1 MVDKATSKAPDN
13 NKRLA
18 ALESGVSA
26 IALTLAA
33 NGFTLEDGADPI
45 EAAIGAIKGQ
55 AAKIDE
61 LETNA
66 SSAAIAAVDRADK
79 AEAKLAELEP
89 KVAAVVDYLCA
100 NYADKVSADECAL
113 VTATRILGEQS
124 AEIVEL
130 KTDIADLTEQRDAE
144 TDRDAL
150 AEEVAASRERPEG
163 ARDFG
168 PSGGSIGAS
177 ELGKLIAAGAAFELS
192 FSNGEYEIV
201 ELAPVAL
208 AATDFV
214 QIEGRRLVGP
224 PVFVRGGERAEELDG
239 VALVYGGE
247 QVAYCQ
253 FPKPIAL
260 EAKQDRR
267 FERAIAFG

>member
-1 MVDKATSKAPDN
+1 MSGKATTNPDN

-26 IALTLAA
+26 LALTLAA
-33 NGFTLEDGADPI
+33 NGFTLEEGADPL

-66 SSAAIAAVDRADK
+66 SSAAIAAVARADK
-79 AEAKLAELEP
+79 AEAALGELEP
-89 KVAAVVDYLCA
+89 KVEAVVDYLCA
-100 NYADKVSADECAL
+100 NHPDKVSANECAL
-113 VTATRILGEQS
+113 TTATRILGEQS

-130 KTDIADLTEQRDAE
+130 KTDVQDLTEQLEADA
-144 TDRDAL
+144 DRDAL
-150 AEEVAASRERPEG
+150 AEEVAVSRERPEG

-168 PSGGSIGAS
+168 PTGGALDAA
-177 ELGKLIAAGAAFELS
+177 ELAALIEKGEAFELS

-208 AATDFV
+208 PASDIV
-214 QIEGRRLVGP
+214 QIEGRRLVGT

-253 FPKPIAL
+253 FPKPIML
-260 EAKQDRR
+260 EANQERR